1 MLDHKVSLGKFMKTE
16 IISNIFP
23 DHNCYE
29 IRNKVQEKNY
39 KKHKHMAAKQHATKQ
54 AMGSLRKFRENK
66 IILRDKWKL
75 KHKTYGMQQKEL

>member
-1 MLDHKVSLGKFMKTE
+1 MKTE
-16 IISNIFP
+16 IISNIFS

-39 KKHKHMAAKQHATKQ
+39 KKHKHMAAKQHDTKQ

-66 IILRDKWKL
+66 IILRDKCKL